1 MKSACSI
8 LHFST
13 HKRRFHYL
21 KSRGQA
27 PTASHNFYTRRL
39 LLRRGHVRARN
50 ATSTAASHVTACD
63 MTAFTPDIILATGGT
78 ADVVK

>member
-1 MKSACSI
+1 MLSI

-13 HKRRFHYL
+13 HQKEVSLFQVAR
-21 KSRGQA
+21 SASAQ
-27 PTASHNFYTRRL
+27 TASHNFSTRRL

-50 ATSTAASHVTACD
+50 ATSTAASHVTARD